1 MLYMLDTNIC
11 GYIIKNKPQ
20 NIKEKLQE
28 VEKNHTIGLS
38 SIVVSE
44 LLYGAKKKGSS
55 QLYEIVLSFIANFR
69 IYDFDKNSAFLYGE
83 IRNDFETKGIIIG
96 SNDLFIASHAKSL
109 GAILVTNNEKDFQR
123 VEGLQIENWVNGN
136 GSF

>member
-20 NIKEKLQE
+20 HIKEKLQE

-44 LLYGAKKKGSS
+44 LLYGANKKGSL
-55 QLYEIVLSFIANFR
+55 QLHEIVLSFIANFR
-69 IYDFDKNSAFLYGE
+69 IYDFDKNSAFLYGK
-83 IRNDFETKGIIIG
+83 IRSDLETKGTIIG

-109 GAILVTNNEKDFQR
+109 GAILVTNNEKEFQR
-123 VEGLQIENWVNGN
+123 VEGLEIENWI
-136 GSF
+136 

>member
-11 GYIIKNKPQ
+11 GYIIKNKPLH
-20 NIKEKLQE
+20 IKEKLQE
-28 VEKNHTIGLS
+28 IEKNHTIGLS

-44 LLYGAKKKGSS
+44 LLYGVKKKGSS

-69 IYDFDKNSAFLYGE
+69 IYDFDKNSAFFYGE
-83 IRNDFETKGIIIG
+83 IRTDLETKGTIIG

-109 GAILVTNNEKDFQR
+109 GAILVTNNEKEFQR
-123 VEGLQIENWVNGN
+123 VEGLQIENWVKEV
-136 GSF
+136 

>member
-11 GYIIKNKPQ
+11 GYIIKNKPLH
-20 NIKEKLQE
+20 IKEKLQV

-44 LLYGAKKKGSS
+44 LLYGVKKKGSS

-69 IYDFDKNSAFLYGE
+69 IYDFDKNSAFVYGE
-83 IRNDFETKGIIIG
+83 IRTDLETKGTIIG
-96 SNDLFIASHAKSL
+96 SNDLFIASHTKSL
-109 GAILVTNNEKDFQR
+109 GAILVTNNEKEFQR
-123 VEGLQIENWVNGN
+123 VEGLQIENWVKEV
-136 GSF
+136 

>member
-28 VEKNHTIGLS
+28 IELNHTLGLS

-44 LLYGAKKKGSS
+44 LFYGANKKGSP
-55 QLYEIVLSFIANFR
+55 QLYKIVLSFIANFR
-69 IYDFDKNSAFLYGE
+69 IFDFDKNGAFAYGE
-83 IRNDFETKGIIIG
+83 IRDDLEKKGTIIG
-96 SNDLFIASHAKSL
+96 SNDLFIAAHAKSL
-109 GAILVTNNEKDFQR
+109 NATLVTNNEKEFRR
-123 VEGLQIENWVNGN
+123 VIGLKIENWC
-136 GSF
+136 

>member
-11 GYIIKNKPQ
+11 GYIIKSKPLH
-20 NIKEKLQE
+20 IKEKLQE
-28 VEKNHTIGLS
+28 IEKNHTIGLS

-44 LLYGAKKKGSS
+44 LLYGVKKKGSS

-69 IYDFDKNSAFLYGE
+69 IYDFDKNSAFSYGE
-83 IRNDFETKGIIIG
+83 IRTDLETKGTIIG

-109 GAILVTNNEKDFQR
+109 GAILVTNNEKEFQR
-123 VEGLQIENWVNGN
+123 VEGLQIENWVKEV
-136 GSF
+136 

>member
-11 GYIIKNKPQ
+11 GYIIKNKPPH
-20 NIKEKLQE
+20 IKEKLQE

-44 LLYGAKKKGSS
+44 LLYGANKKGSL

-83 IRNDFETKGIIIG
+83 IRSDSETKGTIIG

-109 GAILVTNNEKDFQR
+109 GAILVTNNEKEFQR
-123 VEGLQIENWVNGN
+123 VEGLQIENWIK
-136 GSF
+136 